1 MANKD
6 AAFGFRPIGKVGQ
19 NRDNQGLSEYGIA
32 ASTTSAIFQ
41 NDPVQFL
48 GTGYIAVAD
57 TTTAVLLGSL
67 NGVFYT
73 DASTS
78 KPTWANHLAASN
90 AATDIVGFVADD
102 PYERFEVQ
110 ADGTLVIAD
119 IGLNTDIVY
128 APGSSPN
135 FVSKMEIDSNTAN
148 VTTASKQ
155 FRILGVAKDIE
166 NSELSNVTTYA
177 ANVNVVGIINE
188 HFLKSGT
195 GI

>member
-6 AAFGFRPIGKVGQ
+6 AAFGLRPIGKVGQ
-19 NRDNQGLSEYGIA
+19 NRDNQGLSEYNIA
-32 ASTTSAIFQ
+32 ANSSAIYQ
-41 NDPVQFL
+41 NDTVQFL
-48 GTGYIAVAD
+48 ATGYVGVAD

-73 DASTS
+73 DTADQ
-78 KPTWANHLAASN
+78 KPRWANHLAASN
-90 AATDIVGFVADD
+90 AATDIVGFVSDD

-110 ADGTLVIAD
+110 ADGTLAIAD

-128 APGSSPN
+128 AAGTSPN
-135 FVSKMEIDSNTAN
+135 FVSKVEVNTGTM
-148 VTTASKQ
+148 VSTTAQ
-155 FRILGVAKDIE
+155 FRVVGVAKDIE

-188 HFLKSGT
+188 HFLKST
-195 GI
+195 SGI

>member
-19 NRDNQGLSEYGIA
+19 NRDNQGLSEYNIA
-32 ASTTSAIFQ
+32 ANASAIFQ
-41 NDPVQFL
+41 NDTVQFL
-48 GTGYIAVAD
+48 NTGTIGVAD
-57 TTTAVLLGSL
+57 TSTAVLLGSL

-73 DASTS
+73 DATDQ
-78 KPTWANHLAASN
+78 KPRWANHLAASN
-90 AATDIVGFVADD
+90 TATDIVGFVSDD

-110 ADGTLVIAD
+110 ADGTLAIAD

-128 APGSSPN
+128 AAGASPN
-135 FVSKMEIDSNTAN
+135 FVSKVEIDSNTAN
-148 VTTASKQ
+148 TTTASKQ
-155 FRILGVAKDIE
+155 FRILGVAKDIQ
-166 NSELSNVTTYA
+166 NSELANVTTYA

-188 HFLKSGT
+188 HFLKSTT